1 MKRPHRRQFLH
12 LAAGAAA
19 LSAVTRTAGAQS
31 YPSRPVHLII
41 GFPPGSASDIL
52 ARIIGPW
59 LTERTGQPVIVEA
72 KPGASGNIAVQSALA
87 APADGY
93 TIVQIASSNAINAT
107 LFRSL
112 PFELSRDLLPVAGLA
127 YFPYVLKVNP
137 AFPARAVAELIA
149 LAKAS
154 PGKISFASFGS
165 GTASHLAGE
174 MFKTMTG
181 VDMTHVPY
189 RGSPAANVDLMGGQ
203 VQIMFDTLT
212 ATLPHIRSGA
222 LRVIAVAGSSRLEDL
237 PDVPMV
243 ADTVPGFEVAGW
255 NGFLVRRG
263 VPPHIIEN
271 LNSQINACL
280 ADPIIK
286 ARFAQAGAVPLLLSP
301 EQFGK
306 MLADDTEKWGKVI
319 RATNIRAD

>member
-1 MKRPHRRQFLH
+1 MRLPHRRQFLQV
-12 LAAGAAA
+12 ASGAAA
-19 LSAVTRTAGAQS
+19 FSALSRTARAQT

-59 LTERTGQPVIVEA
+59 LTERTGQPLIVEA
-72 KPGASGNIAVQSALA
+72 RPGASGNIAVQAALA

-107 LFRSL
+107 LFQSL
-112 PFELSRDLLPVAGLA
+112 PFDLLRDLMPVAGLA
-127 YFPYVLKVNP
+127 SFPFVLKVNP
-137 AFPARAVAELIA
+137 AFPARTIAELIS

-165 GTASHLAGE
+165 GTTSHLAGE

-181 VDMTHVPY
+181 VNMTHVPY
-189 RGSPAANVDLMGGQ
+189 RGSPAANVDLIGGQ

-212 ATLPHIRSGA
+212 ASLPHIRSGA
-222 LRVIAVAGSSRLEDL
+222 LRALAAAGTSRLEDL

-243 ADTVPGFEVAGW
+243 ADTVPGFGVAGW
-255 NGFLVRRG
+255 NGFLVRTG
-263 VPPHIIEN
+263 VPPQIIES
-271 LNSQINACL
+271 LNTEINACL
-280 ADPIIK
+280 ADPMIK
-286 ARFAQAGAVPLLLSP
+286 ARFTQAGAVPLLLSP
-301 EQFGK
+301 KQFGK
-306 MLADDTEKWGKVI
+306 LVADDTEKWGKVI
-319 RATNIRAD
+319 KAINIRAD